1 LPHTGINVT
10 LSNTKTPMP
19 KVKYRFNPE
28 SLSFDKVRTSFRVWI
43 LKAFS
48 FLTASLVIAF
58 IGYIT
63 FNYVFG
69 SWIQAARERESKA
82 KDEQFEMMQKKLTQ
96 IEKVLD
102 DIQDRDDNIYR
113 VIFEAEPI
121 AKSIRKAGFG
131 GINRYEEIEKATN
144 SKLVVETD
152 KKLDVIAKRLY
163 IQSKSYDE
171 IIVKALDKEQMLAC
185 LPAIQ
190 PVANKNL
197 ERTSSGFGYRI
208 HPLYKIPQFHSG
220 QDFAAPIGTEIY
232 ATADG
237 IVEKVENANWGY
249 GKNIII
255 DHGYGFKTLYGHMS
269 EFKATLGQKVKRGQ
283 LIGYVGNTGMST
295 GPHVHYEVIKNGT
308 KVNPV
313 AYFFHDLSADQFDEI
328 ITRSNNPKQTLD

>member
-1 LPHTGINVT
+1 
-10 LSNTKTPMP
+10 MP

-28 SLSFDKVRTSFRVWI
+28 SLSFDKVRTTFRVWI
-43 LKAFS
+43 LKSFS
-48 FLTASLVIAF
+48 FLTAFLVVAV
-58 IGYIT
+58 IGYFSI
-63 FNYVFG
+63 NYVFG
-69 SWIQAARERESKA
+69 YWIDQARERESKA
-82 KDEQFEMMQKKLTQ
+82 KDEKFMMMQKKLSQ

-102 DIQDRDDNIYR
+102 DMQDRDDNIYR

-131 GINRYEEIEKATN
+131 GINRYEEIERATN

-152 KKLDVIAKRLY
+152 KKLDIISKRLY

-171 IIVKALDKEQMLAC
+171 IITKALNKEQMLAC

-190 PVANKNL
+190 PVANTNL
-197 ERTSSGFGYRI
+197 ERTSSGFGYRM

-237 IVEKVENANWGY
+237 TVEKVEVASWGY

-255 DHGYGFKTLYGHMS
+255 DHGFGFKTLYGHMNG
-269 EFKATLGQKVKRGQ
+269 FNVNLGQKVKRGQ
-283 LIGYVGNTGMST
+283 VIGFVGSTGLST

-313 AYFFHDLSADQFDEI
+313 AYFFHDLSSEQFDQI
-328 ITRSNNPKQTLD
+328 ISLSNNPKQTLD

>member
-1 LPHTGINVT
+1 
-10 LSNTKTPMP
+10 MP

-28 SLSFDKVRTSFRVWI
+28 SLSFDKVRTTFRVWI

-48 FLTASLVIAF
+48 FLTAFLVVAV
-58 IGYIT
+58 IGYFSI
-63 FNYVFG
+63 NYVFG
-69 SWIQAARERESKA
+69 YWIDQARERESKA
-82 KDEQFEMMQKKLTQ
+82 KDEKFMMMQKKLSQ

-102 DIQDRDDNIYR
+102 DMQDRDDNIYR

-131 GINRYEEIEKATN
+131 GINRYEEIERATN

-152 KKLDVIAKRLY
+152 KKLDIISKRLY

-171 IIVKALDKEQMLAC
+171 IITKALNKEQMLAC

-190 PVANKNL
+190 PVANTNL
-197 ERTSSGFGYRI
+197 ERTSSGFGYRM

-237 IVEKVENANWGY
+237 TVEKVEVASWGY

-255 DHGYGFKTLYGHMS
+255 DHGFGFKTLYGHMNG
-269 EFKATLGQKVKRGQ
+269 FNVNLGQKVKRGQ
-283 LIGYVGNTGMST
+283 VIGFVGSTGLST

-313 AYFFHDLSADQFDEI
+313 AYFFHDLSSEQFDQI
-328 ITRSNNPKQTLD
+328 ISLSNNPKQTLD